1 MLYLL
6 PLSSARLKEVRR
18 MHVDG
23 PEKIRNITLAGHADT
38 GKTTLASA
46 LLFTGG
52 AVNRMQRVEDGNTT
66 TDFDPQEIDRGN
78 SIALAPCYVPW
89 NKHKVNIID
98 APGSGMFEIEG
109 RAAVRA
115 TDTTVMVVNAVS
127 GVEVATERMWKFA
140 ETIDQ
145 PVLFHI
151 NKMDREF
158 ADVERVLGALE
169 KYFGQTVTPLQY
181 PIGKEQSF
189 EGVVDLVSGKAFRYT
204 TDGNGQAEATDP
216 PGDLASE
223 IEEWRNKL
231 IEGVAETD
239 DDLMEK
245 YFEDGGLSNE
255 DLSEGLRQAIRQRKL
270 FPVTFGSAAHGIG
283 SSSFLDTAVAY
294 LPSPLDRE
302 TFPASDIG
310 GEPIAISTA
319 GDEPVSAL
327 VFKTFNDPF
336 SGKISILRTVSG
348 TLASDSMV
356 WNSRAEEAEKIG
368 QLLHMQ
374 GKQSSPATQLV
385 AGDIGAVAKLKHTMS
400 GDTVCVKER
409 SVKLGWLELRP
420 PAISFAIEPKSK
432 GDEEKISEAL
442 HRMMEEDLG
451 LRSGRDPRTHEFL
464 LSGAGQLHVEL
475 AIAKLRDRFK
485 VDVILHPP
493 KVPYLETIRRP
504 ADGHGRHKKQT
515 GGRGQFAD
523 CSIKIEPLRNGE
535 EFEFA
540 DEIFGGA
547 IPQGFRPAVEKGIQE
562 ARQKG
567 FLAGF
572 PVGEFKVRLLDGQYH
587 DVDSSE
593 MAFKIAGSMAF
604 KDAMA
609 KAAPALLEPIMSV
622 EIRTSEEF
630 MGDVMGDLSQRRGK
644 PQGMEAED
652 DRQIIKATVPMSE
665 MLDYARALR
674 AMTQGR
680 SSFTMEFSH
689 YEDVPRQIQDKIIA
703 ETKKAAE
710 E

>member
-1 MLYLL
+1 MQ
-6 PLSSARLKEVRR
+6 
-18 MHVDG
+18 VDG

-46 LLFTGG
+46 LLYAGG

-66 TDFDPQEIDRGN
+66 TDFDAQEIDRGN

-89 NKHKVNIID
+89 RKHKVNVVD
-98 APGSGMFEIEG
+98 APGSGMFEIEA

-127 GVEVATERMWKFA
+127 GVEVATERMWQFA
-140 ETIDQ
+140 KTIDQ

-151 NKMDREF
+151 NKMDRENS
-158 ADVERVLGALE
+158 DVDLVMAALE
-169 KYFGQTVTPLQY
+169 KYFGQGVVPLQF
-181 PIGKEQSF
+181 PIGKEQGF
-189 EGVVDLVSGKAFRYT
+189 EGVVDLISGKAYRYA
-204 TDGNGQAEATDP
+204 TDGDGKAEASDA
-216 PGDLASE
+216 PGELEDA
-223 IEEWRNKL
+223 IEDWRNKL
-231 IEGVAETD
+231 VEGVAETD
-239 DDLMEK
+239 DALMEQ
-245 YFEDGGLSNE
+245 YFEEGSLSE
-255 DLSEGLRQAIRQRKL
+255 DALHEGLRQAIRQRKL
-270 FPVTFGSAAHGIG
+270 FPVTVGSAAHGVG
-283 SSSFLDTAVAY
+283 SANFLDAVVDY

-302 TFPASDIG
+302 SYPATDIG
-310 GEPIAISTA
+310 GEPVAISTG

-348 TLASDSMV
+348 TLASDSMT
-356 WNSRAEEAEKIG
+356 WNSRAEENEKIG

-374 GKQSSPATQLV
+374 GKQSAPANQLV
-385 AGDIGAVAKLKHTMS
+385 AGDIGAVAKLKHTLS
-400 GDTVCVKER
+400 GDTICAKDR
-409 SVKLGWLELRP
+409 STKLGWLDIRP

-432 GDEEKISEAL
+432 GDEEQISDAL

-451 LRSGRDPRTHEFL
+451 LQSGRDPQTHAFL
-464 LSGAGQLHVEL
+464 LSGDGQLHVEL
-475 AIAKLRDRFK
+475 AVAKLHNRFK

-493 KVPYLETIRRP
+493 KVPYRETIRRP

-523 CSIKIEPLRNGE
+523 CSIKIEPLRDE
-535 EFEFA
+535 EFEFV
-540 DEIFGGA
+540 DQIFGGA
-547 IPQGFRPAVEKGIQE
+547 IPQGFRPAVQKGIQE

-567 FLAGF
+567 FLTSF
-572 PVGEFKVRLLDGQYH
+572 PVGQFRVRLLDGQYH

-593 MAFKIAGSMAF
+593 MAFKIAGSMAW

-609 KAAPALLEPIMSV
+609 KAAPTLLEPIMAV

-652 DRQIIKATVPMSE
+652 DRQIIKATAPMSE
-665 MLDYARALR
+665 MLDYGSALR
-674 AMTQGR
+674 SMTQGR

-689 YEDVPRQIQDKIIA
+689 YEDVPKQIQEKIIA
-703 ETKKAAE
+703 DAKKAE
-710 E
+710 EE